1 MDKGKASVSNFKY
14 CFKNRSLFM
23 IYNSELSVP
32 KVFLKNEFGTN
43 NVQKFEC
50 GPLEF
55 QMSGTLKF
63 QNLFEN

>member
-1 MDKGKASVSNFKY
+1 MDEGKASVSNFKH
-14 CFKNRSLFM
+14 CFKN
-23 IYNSELSVP
+23 NSELSVP

-43 NVQKFEC
+43 NIQKFEC

>member
-1 MDKGKASVSNFKY
+1 MDKGKASVSNFNY

-23 IYNSELSVP
+23 IYNSELSV
-32 KVFLKNEFGTN
+32 FLMNEFGTN
-43 NVQKFEC
+43 NIQKFEC

-63 QNLFEN
+63 KNLFEN